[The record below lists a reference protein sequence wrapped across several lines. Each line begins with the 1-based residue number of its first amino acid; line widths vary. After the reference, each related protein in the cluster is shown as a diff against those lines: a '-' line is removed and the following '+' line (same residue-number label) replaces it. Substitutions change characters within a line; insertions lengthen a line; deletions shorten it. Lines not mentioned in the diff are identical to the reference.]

1 MILLTGG
8 AGCIGSHTAAE
19 LMERGRDVIIAD
31 DFSNS
36 SPRVIDRLE
45 RICGR
50 RPAVFEADVSDHS
63 AMEELFRR
71 EEIEAVIHFAG
82 YKAVGESVQ
91 KPVQY
96 YKNNLGCTLNL
107 LELMAEHGV
116 KSIIFSSSATVYGPE
131 AIPPY
136 TEDMRTG
143 PCANPYGWSKLMS
156 EEIIRGA
163 ATARPEMSAMLL
175 RYFNP
180 IGAHPSG
187 LIGEDPSGIPNNLMP
202 YITKVAVGKLERLN
216 VFGDDYP
223 TPDGTGVRD
232 YIHVCDLAAGHAAAL
247 DWCET
252 HTGADMVNLGT
263 GRGYTVLEVV
273 RAFEKASGIPIPY
286 VIAPRRDGDIPVLLA
301 DTKKAERVLGWT
313 AKHGIE
319 DMCADSWRWQKC
331 NPEGYATGY

>member
-8 AGCIGSHTAAE
+8 AGYIGSHTAAE

-71 EEIEAVIHFAG
+71 EKIEAVIHFAG

-116 KSIIFSSSATVYGPE
+116 KSII
-131 AIPPY
+131 
-136 TEDMRTG
+136 
-143 PCANPYGWSKLMS
+143 
-156 EEIIRGA
+156 
-163 ATARPEMSAMLL
+163 
-175 RYFNP
+175 
-180 IGAHPSG
+180 
-187 LIGEDPSGIPNNLMP
+187 
-202 YITKVAVGKLERLN
+202 
-216 VFGDDYP
+216 
-223 TPDGTGVRD
+223 
-232 YIHVCDLAAGHAAAL
+232 LAA
-247 DWCET
+247 
-252 HTGADMVNLGT
+252 
-263 GRGYTVLEVV
+263 R
-273 RAFEKASGIPIPY
+273 
-286 VIAPRRDGDIPVLLA
+286 
-301 DTKKAERVLGWT
+301 
-313 AKHGIE
+313 
-319 DMCADSWRWQKC
+319 
-331 NPEGYATGY
+331 